1 MAAFVS
7 SLIGQ
12 YSTQFLILM
21 GSQLQLIMAT
31 LIVCIGLKPRQH
43 YPLRILLGIA
53 VSILLVLAAAVIR
66 THTAALGA
74 RMLVLLLQYASM
86 LPLMLLCFREDF
98 FFLLRNWCASIAM
111 VEIGSS
117 IFLTLV
123 FLCGHSDVDSMSLFA
138 DFNELR
144 DWSLYF
150 GIRILIYLSLY
161 LPIRH
166 KDRGSADSTARQS
179 IAALSLFSLV
189 VLSLLISITSAHRAE
204 STVLYLII
212 RAFIII
218 VAAFILL
225 MRADITFQ
233 SQYRAEI
240 ASMEQIMAEERKQYD
255 RNRENIEIINMRCHD
270 LKHQLANFSG
280 KLTKE
285 EVKSLQE
292 AVNIY
297 DSTIKT
303 GSEVLDVLIYEKQLA
318 CQQKGILLTCLAD
331 GKALSFMRTRHI
343 YALFD
348 NAVSNA
354 IEAVRQLPDPEMK
367 VISLNVSSRNGMV
380 EIVTTNYFSGSVKFN
395 DGLPNTT
402 KANKNQHGFGSMSI
416 RYIAEQYGGTMN
428 AEAENGIYTMT
439 VRIPVPNDTKAA

>member
-240 ASMEQIMAEERKQYD
+240 ASMEQIMAEERKQYE

-270 LKHQLANFSG
+270 LKHRLADLSG
-280 KLTKE
+280 KLTQE
-285 EVKSLQE
+285 EVKTLQE
-292 AVNIY
+292 AMNIY

-303 GSEVLDVLIYEKQLA
+303 GNEVLDVVIYENQ
-318 CQQKGILLTCLAD
+318 LTCNKEGIRFSCLAN
-331 GKALSFMRTRHI
+331 GRLLSFMRTRHI
-343 YALFD
+343 YALFS
-348 NAVSNA
+348 NALQNA
-354 IEAVRQLPDPEMK
+354 IEAVSKLDDPEKKNISITVEEREHQVEISVINYFAGDLTLVNGLPD
-367 VISLNVSSRNGMV
+367 
-380 EIVTTNYFSGSVKFN
+380 
-395 DGLPNTT
+395 TT
-402 KANKNQHGFGSMSI
+402 KADKNHHGFGIQSMQ
-416 RYIAEQYGGTMN
+416 YVAGQYGGQLTTRCRGEVFMLL
-428 AEAENGIYTMT
+428 
-439 VRIPVPNDTKAA
+439 VRIPIPNGN